1 MTNPTSASVRV
12 QAQERFDRNLKL
24 KELIIDRLSLDRTP
38 EVVSDNQPLFG
49 RGLELD
55 SLDTL
60 ELVVTVN
67 NEFGVAITDDDTAAF
82 NSINAM
88 MDFIESRTTV

>member
-1 MTNPTSASVRV
+1 MSLPTPASVRD
-12 QAQERFDRNLKL
+12 QAQERFDRNLML

-60 ELVVTVN
+60 ELVVTVS

-88 MDFIESRTTV
+88 VDFIDDRKPA